1 MFAGALL
8 TAGCGN
14 ASSSST
20 DPSQGASA
28 MPSGTLFY
36 ADVNLDQGSS
46 AWRQFTAVGQRFPG
60 WQKLAG
66 KVVKSLNDTGQT
78 SGSLTFK
85 DDVQPWLGGSAAIG
99 VTSLDA
105 SDGSAHYVAFLASSD
120 DGKAKDAVAQDAK
133 PDGDYSGYTLYADKQ
148 GGGEAA
154 VGDGAVLVSD
164 DSQTLHD
171 AIDARDGKADTL
183 ASDDAFSSAMAK
195 LPADSLVR
203 GYVDTPKLA
212 ELAGLAALGGAG
224 GSRAAAQT
232 QALAKTLDSIDSLS
246 FAAWANGNGY
256 RLTLRST
263 LKQGVADQ
271 SPLAIAPS
279 SLTDL
284 VPGDAFAFLAFGDY
298 GSYLKQGLDSGAPGL
313 AQQLKL
319 LQQQTGISVQHDLL
333 PLLSGDGLFYTA
345 PGVPVRAALVLKPD
359 DPHAA
364 ALTMHKIFALVAQEQ
379 PGARVTP
386 LASGSGEQVDLG
398 GLPLSWRLTADGLL
412 AIGNDPAA
420 GTVPSSPLASSPA
433 YADLLNQAQVPDGAN
448 VPLYLNL
455 SDALKLF
462 PISVDPNLAH
472 VGGVLA
478 WSSRSGQDTSAD
490 LFVQVK

>member
-1 MFAGALL
+1 MVAGALL
-8 TAGCGN
+8 AAGCGN
-14 ASSSST
+14 TSSSST

-46 AWRQFTAVGQRFPG
+46 AWKQFTAVGQRFPG
-60 WQKLAG
+60 WQELAG
-66 KVVKSLNDTGQT
+66 KVMKGLNDTGQT
-78 SGSLTFK
+78 SGSFTFK

-105 SDGSAHYVAFLASSD
+105 TGGSAHFIAFIASSD
-120 DGKAKDAVAQDAK
+120 DGKAKDAVAKNAK
-133 PDGDYSGYTLYADKQ
+133 PDGDYSGYSLYADKK
-148 GGGEAA
+148 GNGEAA

-171 AIDARDGKADTL
+171 AIDARDGKADSL
-183 ASDDAFSSAMAK
+183 ASDSGFSSAMAK

-203 GYVDTPKLA
+203 GYVSTQKLA

-224 GSRAAAQT
+224 GSGAAAQT

-263 LKQGVADQ
+263 LKQGADQ
-271 SPLAIAPS
+271 SPLAMAPS
-279 SLTDL
+279 SLTGL

-298 GSYLKQGLDSGAPGL
+298 GSYLKQGLQSGAPGL
-313 AQQLKL
+313 GPQLKL

-345 PGVPVRAALVLKPD
+345 PGAPVRAALVLKPD

-364 ALTMHKIFALVAQEQ
+364 ALTMHKIMKLVAREQ
-379 PGARVTP
+379 PGARVRP
-386 LASGSGEQVDLG
+386 LASGTGEQVALG
-398 GLPLSWRLTADGLL
+398 GLPLSWRLTAGGLL

-420 GTVPSSPLASSPA
+420 GTAPSSPLASSPA
-433 YADLLNQAQVPDGAN
+433 YASLLNQAQVPDGAS

-478 WSSRSGQDTSAD
+478 WSSRNGQDTSAD
-490 LFVQVK
+490 LFMQVK

>member
-1 MFAGALL
+1 MVAGALL
-8 TAGCGN
+8 AAGCGN
-14 ASSSST
+14 TSSSST

-28 MPSGTLFY
+28 MPSSTLFY

-46 AWRQFTAVGQRFPG
+46 AWKQFTAVGQRFPG
-60 WQKLAG
+60 WQELAG
-66 KVVKSLNDTGQT
+66 KVVKSLNDTGRT

-105 SDGSAHYVAFLASSD
+105 SGGNPHYVAFVASSD
-120 DGKAKDAVAQDAK
+120 DGKAKDAVAKEAK
-133 PDGDYSGYTLYADKQ
+133 ADGDYGGYALYSDTKGSGV
-148 GGGEAA
+148 AA

-171 AIDARDGKADTL
+171 AIDARNGKADSL
-183 ASDDAFSSAMAK
+183 ASDDGFSSAMAK

-203 GYVDTPKLA
+203 GYVSTQKLA
-212 ELAGLAALGGAG
+212 ELAGMAALGGAG
-224 GSRAAAQT
+224 GSSTAAQT
-232 QALAKTLDSIDSLS
+232 QAIARTLASIDSVS

-256 RLTLRST
+256 RLTVRST
-263 LKQGVADQ
+263 LKQGADQ

-279 SLTDL
+279 SLTGL

-298 GSYLKQGLDSGAPGL
+298 GSYLKQGLQSGTPDLG
-313 AQQLKL
+313 QQLNL
-319 LQQQTGISVQHDLL
+319 LQAQTGISVQHDLL

-364 ALTMHKIFALVAQEQ
+364 ALTMHKIMTLVARDQ

-386 LASGSGEQVDLG
+386 LASGTGEQVDLG
-398 GLPLSWRLTADGLL
+398 GITLSWRLTAGGLI

-420 GTVPSSPLASSPA
+420 GTAPSSPLASSPA
-433 YADLLNQAQVPDGAN
+433 YADLLNQAGVPDGAN

-478 WSSRSGQDTSAD
+478 WSSRSGQDTTAD

>member
-1 MFAGALL
+1 MVAGALL
-8 TAGCGN
+8 AAGCGN
-14 ASSSST
+14 TSSSST

-46 AWRQFTAVGQRFPG
+46 AWKQFTAVGQRFPG
-60 WQKLAG
+60 WQELAG
-66 KVVKSLNDTGQT
+66 KVVKSLNSTGQT

-105 SDGSAHYVAFLASSD
+105 SGGSAHYVAFVASRD
-120 DGKAKDAVAQDAK
+120 DGKAKDAVAKDAK
-133 PDGDYSGYTLYADKQ
+133 PDGDYGGYALYADKNSK
-148 GGGEAA
+148 GEAA
-154 VGDGAVLVSD
+154 VGDGAVLVSGD
-164 DSQTLHD
+164 TQTLHD
-171 AIDARDGKADTL
+171 AIDARNGEADSL
-183 ASDDAFSSAMAK
+183 ASDDGFSSAMAK

-203 GYVDTPKLA
+203 GYVSTQKLA
-212 ELAGLAALGGAG
+212 ELAGMAALGGAG
-224 GSRAAAQT
+224 GSGAAAQT

-263 LKQGVADQ
+263 LKRGTQQ

-279 SLTDL
+279 SLTGL

-298 GSYLKQGLDSGAPGL
+298 GSYLKQGLQSSTPGL
-313 AQQLKL
+313 GQQLNL

-333 PLLSGDGLFYTA
+333 PLLSGDGVFYTA

-364 ALTMHKIFALVAQEQ
+364 ALTMHKIMILVSQEQ

-386 LASGSGEQVDLG
+386 LASGTGEQVDLG
-398 GLPLSWRLTADGLL
+398 GLTLSWRLTGGGLI

-420 GTVPSSPLASSPA
+420 GTAPSSPLASSPA
-433 YADLLNQAQVPDGAN
+433 YANLLNQAGVPDGAN

-462 PISVDPNLAH
+462 PISVDPNLTH

-478 WSSRSGQDTSAD
+478 WSSRNGQDTSAD
-490 LFVQVK
+490 LFIQVK

>member
-1 MFAGALL
+1 MVTGALL
-8 TAGCGN
+8 AAGCGN
-14 ASSSST
+14 TSSSST

-46 AWRQFTAVGQRFPG
+46 AWKQFTAVGQRFPG
-60 WQKLAG
+60 WQELAG
-66 KVVKSLNDTGQT
+66 KVVKGLNDTGQT
-78 SGSLTFK
+78 PGSFTFK

-99 VTSLDA
+99 VTSIDA
-105 SDGSAHYVAFLASSD
+105 SGGSAHYVAFVASSD
-120 DGKAKDAVAQDAK
+120 DGKARTAVAKDAK
-133 PDGDYSGYTLYADKQ
+133 PDGDYNGYALYADKK
-148 GGGEAA
+148 GDAEAA

-164 DSQTLHD
+164 DTQTLHD
-171 AIDARDGKADTL
+171 AIDARDGKADSL
-183 ASDDAFSSAMAK
+183 ASDDGFSSAMAK

-203 GYVDTPKLA
+203 GYVSTQKLA
-212 ELAGLAALGGAG
+212 ELAGLAALGGSG
-224 GSRAAAQT
+224 GSGAAAQT

-263 LKQGVADQ
+263 LKQGADQ
-271 SPLAIAPS
+271 SPLAMAPS
-279 SLTDL
+279 SLTGL

-298 GSYLKQGLDSGAPGL
+298 GSYLKQGLQSSAPGL
-313 AQQLKL
+313 GPQLKL

-333 PLLSGDGLFYTA
+333 PLLSGDGLFYAA

-364 ALTMHKIFALVAQEQ
+364 ALTMHKIMALVAQEQ

-386 LASGSGEQVDLG
+386 LASGTGEQVDLG
-398 GLPLSWRLTADGLL
+398 GLAVSWRLTADGLL

-420 GTVPSSPLASSPA
+420 GTAPSSPLASSPA

-472 VGGVLA
+472 LGGVLA
-478 WSSRSGQDTSAD
+478 WSSRNGQDTSAD
-490 LFVQVK
+490 LFIQVK

>member
-1 MFAGALL
+1 MVAGALL
-8 TAGCGN
+8 AAGCGN
-14 ASSSST
+14 TSSSST

-46 AWRQFTAVGQRFPG
+46 AWKQFTAVGERFPG
-60 WQKLAG
+60 WQELAG
-66 KVVKSLNDTGQT
+66 KIVKGLNDTGQT
-78 SGSLTFK
+78 SGSFTFK

-105 SDGSAHYVAFLASSD
+105 SGGSAHYVAFIASRD
-120 DGKAKDAVAQDAK
+120 DGKAKTAVAKDAK
-133 PDGDYSGYTLYADKQ
+133 PDGDYNGYVLYADKN
-148 GGGEAA
+148 GSGEAA

-171 AIDARDGKADTL
+171 AIDARDGKTDSL
-183 ASDDAFSSAMAK
+183 ASDAGFSSAMAK

-203 GYVDTPKLA
+203 GYVSTQKLA

-224 GSRAAAQT
+224 GSGAAAQT

-263 LKQGVADQ
+263 LKQGADQ

-279 SLTDL
+279 SLTGL

-298 GSYLKQGLDSGAPGL
+298 GSYLKQVLQSGAPGL
-313 AQQLKL
+313 GPQLKL

-364 ALTMHKIFALVAQEQ
+364 ALTMHKIMTLVAQGQ

-386 LASGSGEQVDLG
+386 LESGTGEQVDLG
-398 GLPLSWRLTADGLL
+398 GLALSWRLTPDGLL

-420 GTVPSSPLASSPA
+420 GSAPSSPLASSPA
-433 YADLLNQAQVPDGAN
+433 YASLLNQAQVPDGAN

-478 WSSRSGQDTSAD
+478 WSSRNGQDTSAD
-490 LFVQVK
+490 LFIQVK